1 MKTSSYLHL
10 GASCS
15 VPQECWAADLNQ
27 VRELMTVFIDD
38 TMRKTNDPVFT
49 VSEVSRPAL
58 QLQQHRQLQ
67 LASFLQFLGY
77 LFSEENSIWD
87 RKVSEINSMDMNN
100 PLSHYWIS
108 SSHNTSVTE
117 LHIIMEEA

>member
-1 MKTSSYLHL
+1 
-10 GASCS
+10 
-15 VPQECWAADLNQ
+15 
-27 VRELMTVFIDD
+27 MTVFIDD

-58 QLQQHRQLQ
+58 ELRDNRQLQ

-117 LHIIMEEA
+117 LHVIMEEA